1 MIEVVHVYAFS
12 AVSAADREL
21 VERVRLHILPA
32 DAITFD
38 SLDGEPVTVGG
49 SDLVGGY
56 LRTLES
62 YRKER
67 GSTYTPILVEHC
79 GASVGMLVSYESDAA
94 GLWAIADLWAEG
106 VAARKGRDFV
116 SAWWEFGDRG
126 DDGRPHTA
134 KAHEISF
141 TALPQFA
148 RAQTPVATIGGPE
161 DSPTVAATL
170 VAAAYSTSPRGKMT
184 PEEMAAALLGLD
196 EFKAALSEMVAE
208 AIAAA
213 APEEAPEEALEAEA
227 MDGEESPGEEVTASV
242 AASLVAALDALNT
255 KIDRVERSTKVAASL
270 RGKNVNQPTIGGPSP
285 GVDYINE
292 RLAAGVSL
300 SDAYAENVA
309 LTKGA

>member
-1 MIEVVHVYAFS
+1 VIEVIHVYAFS

-56 LRTLES
+56 LATLEL
-62 YRKER
+62 YREER

-79 GASVGMLVSYESDAA
+79 GAAVGMLVHYESDAS
-94 GLWAIADLWAEG
+94 GLWAVADLWAEG

-141 TALPQFA
+141 TAIPQFA
-148 RAQTPVATIGGPE
+148 RAQTPVAAIGDPE
-161 DSPTVAATL
+161 ESPMVAATL
-170 VAAAYSTSPRGKMT
+170 VAAAYSTSPRGIMT

-196 EFKAALSEMVAE
+196 EFKTALSEMIAE

-213 APEEAPEEALEAEA
+213 TPEDDPEDEAPEGDEAVEV
-227 MDGEESPGEEVTASV
+227 EVTDSV

-255 KIDRVERSTKVAASL
+255 KIDRVERATKVAASL
-270 RGKNVNQPTIGGPSP
+270 RTKSVNQPTIGGPSP

-292 RLAAGVSL
+292 RLSAGVSL